1 MNLFRVHLLSLA
13 RHKYPVTKYG
23 QRDSAV
29 YSYVLVLSGVAPVSQ
44 TLKSDT
50 NAVVCNSMELYYG
63 CCLRDVK

>member
-13 RHKYPVTKYG
+13 RHKVP
-23 QRDSAV
+23 RDEVRPERFCSI
-29 YSYVLVLSGVAPVSQ
+29 SYVLVLSGVAPVS

-50 NAVVCNSMELYYG
+50 KAVVCNSMGLYYG